1 MTKPRIDKRHDGL
14 FKQSFSD
21 VDVARAALIDALPK
35 KLLKRLDMSLGC
47 RANTSF
53 LSMSD

>member
-21 VDVARAALIDALPK
+21 VARAALIDTLPK
-35 KLLKRLDMSLGC
+35 KLLKRLDMSTLYHI
-47 RANTSF
+47 NTYF
-53 LSMSD
+53 ICG